1 MLEFP
6 HALQSEGKGNSTKIN
21 KGAGGGGV
29 SFLQKEK

>member
-21 KGAGGGGV
+21 KGAGGGV